1 VVYIIVSLVAL
12 AVTAL
17 VLGVTATVASP
28 DRIVRQRLAEIKS
41 GGVPRA
47 AEARKRRQKQR
58 EALQGILEAL
68 GERVSKDNSAKR
80 AGYIR
85 RLTHEAGYRSP
96 SAPAVFTAL
105 RLVSM
110 AGLFAG
116 ALSVAALVELS
127 TTMRLCALIAGA
139 LLGWMLPF
147 MVLKRKISQR
157 KRALQRG
164 LADALDLMVVCVEAG
179 LGVNQALLRVA
190 EEMDRVSPAISDEL
204 TMVTLEMRAGT
215 ARDQALKNMADR
227 TGLQD
232 VRAWVN
238 MMVQTDRF
246 GTSIA
251 DSLRIHSD
259 TLRTT
264 RKQRAEE
271 AAAKLTVK
279 MLIPLVLFVFPALFV
294 VILGPAVIAFRNFMG
309 N

>member
-1 VVYIIVSLVAL
+1 VVYLIVSLVAV

-17 VLGVTATVASP
+17 VLGVTATVTSP
-28 DRIVRQRLAEIKS
+28 DRVVRQRLAEIKA

-47 AEARKRRQKQR
+47 AEARKRRQQQR
-58 EALQGILEAL
+58 DALQGILEAL
-68 GERVSKDNSAKR
+68 GERVSKDSPKR
-80 AGYIR
+80 ASYLR
-85 RLTHEAGYRSP
+85 RLTLEAGYRRAT
-96 SAPAVFTAL
+96 APAIFTAL
-105 RLVSM
+105 RVVFAVGMFGSAVFLATLVDISAQARILM
-110 AGLFAG
+110 
-116 ALSVAALVELS
+116 
-127 TTMRLCALIAGA
+127 LIAGA

-147 MVLKRKISQR
+147 ILLKRKIKAR

-190 EEMDRVSPAISDEL
+190 EEMDRVSPEISDEL
-204 TMVTLEMRAGT
+204 TLVTLEMRAGT
-215 ARDQALKNMADR
+215 PRDEALKNLADR

-232 VRAWVN
+232 IRSWVN
-238 MMVQTDRF
+238 MMIQTDRF

-264 RKQRAEE
+264 RRQRAEE

-294 VILGPAVIAFRNFMG
+294 VILGPAVIAFREFAG

>member
-1 VVYIIVSLVAL
+1 VAVS
-12 AVTAL
+12 VTAL
-17 VLGVTATVASP
+17 VLGVTASLASP
-28 DRIVRQRLAEIKS
+28 DRVVRQRLAEIKGG

-47 AEARKRRQKQR
+47 AEARRRRQRQR
-58 EALQGILEAL
+58 EALQGILEL
-68 GERVSKDNSAKR
+68 IGERVSKDSPKR
-80 AGYIR
+80 ANYLR
-85 RLTHEAGYRSP
+85 RLTLEAGYRRR
-96 SAPAVFTAL
+96 SAPAVFTAV
-105 RLVSM
+105 RLLSL
-110 AGLFAG
+110 AGLFLG
-116 ALSVAALVELS
+116 ALFLTTAVEVGS
-127 TTMRLCALIAGA
+127 SMRLVVLATGG

-147 MVLKRKISQR
+147 ILLKRKIAQR

-190 EEMDRVSPAISDEL
+190 EEMDRVSPEISDEL

-215 ARDQALKNMADR
+215 PRDEALKSMSER
-227 TGLQD
+227 TGVPD
-232 VRAWVN
+232 IRSWAN
-238 MMVQTDRF
+238 MMIQTDRF

-264 RKQRAEE
+264 RRQRAEE

-294 VILGPAVIAFRNFMG
+294 VILGPAVIAFREFINS
-309 N
+309 

>member
-1 VVYIIVSLVAL
+1 VAV

-28 DRIVRQRLAEIKS
+28 DRIVRQRLAEIKA

-47 AEARKRRQKQR
+47 AEARKRRQRQR

-68 GERVSKDNSAKR
+68 GERVSKDTGRR
-80 AGYIR
+80 AGYMR
-85 RLTHEAGYRSP
+85 RLTLEAGYRSP
-96 SAPAVFTAL
+96 TAPAIFTAL
-105 RLVSM
+105 RLVAM
-110 AGLFAG
+110 AGCFAG
-116 ALSVAALVELS
+116 ALSLAAVTELS
-127 TTMRLCALIAGA
+127 TTMRLMTLITGA
-139 LLGWMLPF
+139 LLGWMVPF
-147 MVLKRKISQR
+147 IVLKRKIGAR

-190 EEMDRVSPAISDEL
+190 EEMDRVSPEISDEL

-215 ARDQALKNMADR
+215 PRDQALKNLAER

-264 RKQRAEE
+264 RRQRAEE

-294 VILGPAVIAFRNFMG
+294 VILGPAVIAFRNFVGGGIG

>member
-1 VVYIIVSLVAL
+1 VAV

-28 DRIVRQRLAEIKS
+28 DRIVRQRLAEIKA

-68 GERVSKDNSAKR
+68 GERVSKDSSTKR
-80 AGYIR
+80 AGYLR
-85 RLTHEAGYRSP
+85 RLTHEAGYRTP

-110 AGLFAG
+110 AGFFAG
-116 ALSVAALVELS
+116 ALSVAALIDL
-127 TTMRLCALIAGA
+127 TPTMRLCALIAGA

-147 MVLKRKISQR
+147 MVLKRKIAAR

-190 EEMDRVSPAISDEL
+190 EEMDRVSPEISDEL

-215 ARDQALKNMADR
+215 ARDQALKNMAER

-294 VILGPAVIAFRNFMG
+294 VILGPAVIAFREFVG